1 MKRRDELGASTFAC
15 SCGSHFVYTNLT
27 LMYLREWLERHREHD
42 TSKTELEI
50 SDELTAAMGWP
61 RELVQQE
68 IQNYNELA
76 TKYRNRVS

>member
-1 MKRRDELGASTFAC
+1 
-15 SCGSHFVYTNLT
+15 
-27 LMYLREWLERHREHD
+27 MYLREWLERHREHD